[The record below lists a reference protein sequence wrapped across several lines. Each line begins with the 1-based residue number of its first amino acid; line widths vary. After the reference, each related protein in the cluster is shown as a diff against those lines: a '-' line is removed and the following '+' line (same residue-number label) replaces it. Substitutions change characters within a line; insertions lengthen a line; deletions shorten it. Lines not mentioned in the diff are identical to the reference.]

1 MAEEH
6 VTEEGCIDA
15 AAPSASG
22 EFTGY
27 GFDRVDWAVHRDGV
41 RRSAVVGE
49 GDTVW
54 VGEIRCVEGGVF
66 LSENGVDGA
75 TCLGAGVV
83 RSEDAT
89 AITGSE
95 GSDGGPELPVQD
107 HGVEPAG
114 DSVVVGTAR
123 ESTSA
128 GEGFG
133 ACVVDQGVEAAV
145 GPEAEAL
152 FDAAFDVASADAPGP
167 SAKDACEE
175 GEGSL

>member
-1 MAEEH
+1 MW
-6 VTEEGCIDA
+6 
-15 AAPSASG
+15 
-22 EFTGY
+22 
-27 GFDRVDWAVHRDGV
+27 R
-41 RRSAVVGE
+41 
-49 GDTVW
+49 
-54 VGEIRCVEGGVF
+54 GVF
-66 LSENGVDGA
+66 LAENGVDGA

-89 AITGSE
+89 AVPGSE

-114 DSVVVGTAR
+114 DSVVVSAAR
-123 ESTSA
+123 ESARA

-133 ACVVDQGVEAAV
+133 ACVIHQGVEAAV

-152 FDAAFDVASADAPGP
+152 FDAAFDIASTDAPGP
-167 SAKDACEE
+167 SAEDACEE